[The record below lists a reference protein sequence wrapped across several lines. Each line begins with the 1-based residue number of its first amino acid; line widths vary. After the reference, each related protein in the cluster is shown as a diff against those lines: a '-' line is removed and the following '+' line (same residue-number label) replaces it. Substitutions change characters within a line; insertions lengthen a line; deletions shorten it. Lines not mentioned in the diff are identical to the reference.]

1 MSSQAFCRVAALI
14 FGIVALAH
22 VARLALD
29 LPIQIGAASIPM
41 WTSWFGLLLAGG
53 LSMWGFRSGLR

>member
-1 MSSQAFCRVAALI
+1 MSSPAFCRVAASL

-29 LPIQIGAASIPM
+29 VPVQVGTTAIPM
-41 WTSWFGLLLAGG
+41 WVSWFGLLVAGG
-53 LSMWGFRSGLR
+53 LSVWGFRSGS

>member
-1 MSSQAFCRVAALI
+1 MSSPAFCKVAASL

-29 LPIQIGAASIPM
+29 VPIQIGATAVPI
-41 WTSWFGLLLAGG
+41 WVSWLGLLVTGG
-53 LSMWGFRSGLR
+53 LSVWGFRASS